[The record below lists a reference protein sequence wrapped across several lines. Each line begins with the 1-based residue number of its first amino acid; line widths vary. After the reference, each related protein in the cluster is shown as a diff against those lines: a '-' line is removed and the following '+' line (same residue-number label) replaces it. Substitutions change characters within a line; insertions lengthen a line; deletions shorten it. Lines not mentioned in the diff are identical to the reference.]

1 MDLEEVAGRAGR
13 ATTYQTAASESVIS
27 SSDGTKEMT
36 SEKAGEQQI
45 VQEKDSEKLEA
56 DERATVPGCFGG
68 NRTNVLQASA
78 LKRKSD
84 GDKQLAVGK
93 GARVFELNNHIVGLL
108 QPRIPLKN
116 IMDLEMKLVYV
127 DEQDIAYEFIESPV
141 ASNAQSTCR
150 AAEEVGSVRAL
161 NYSFLPETDKW
172 IQVALKEAS
181 TCYRQKKYA
190 IAAGRFRTAL
200 ELCGKGAA
208 LGKPFDAS
216 AENISSVV
224 SFIETKLVSCYLR
237 MRQPD
242 LALNHAHRSIT
253 LNPTYFRNH
262 LRQATVFRSLARYSE
277 AARSAMIADYIYWL
291 SGGREKNISKL
302 IKLYWQAMLEEAITR
317 AETFSVMYT
326 PFAAKLKPERTEK
339 VKESFTKRHPSY
351 AGYIYTDPKALHIL
365 PQTTDWSTAHPQQY
379 LLTLGFKNKED
390 GFLIEKTRRQLHTFR
405 ENKNPLSP
413 LSNEETEKHFDIL
426 WKRILPVLNFTR
438 CTKFLGGSTPCSGV
452 IAKLQYASILHQLQ
466 RVKEQSQVIHQA
478 LAELATI
485 PYLQDISQQDAGLL
499 QSLMADAMEC
509 LEGRSD
515 KEYVWNKIQK
525 VGQIED
531 FLYQL
536 EDSYLKAKK
545 RRTARRQRM
554 KMKRLQTA
562 QLCQSVGKAK
572 LSPRHPEEDAKDINP
587 VEV

>member
-1 MDLEEVAGRAGR
+1 
-13 ATTYQTAASESVIS
+13 
-27 SSDGTKEMT
+27 MT

-45 VQEKDSEKLEA
+45 AQEKDSEKLEA
-56 DERATVPGCFGG
+56 DERATVPGCSGG

-84 GDKQLAVGK
+84 SDKQLAVGK
-93 GARVFELNNHIVGLL
+93 GARVYELNNHIVGLL

-127 DEQDIAYEFIESPV
+127 DEQDIAYEFIESLV

-190 IAAGRFRTAL
+190 IAAG
-200 ELCGKGAA
+200 
-208 LGKPFDAS
+208 
-216 AENISSVV
+216 
-224 SFIETKLVSCYLR
+224 
-237 MRQPD
+237 
-242 LALNHAHRSIT
+242 RSIT

-499 QSLMADAMEC
+499 QSLTADAMEC

-562 QLCQSVGKAK
+562 QLC
-572 LSPRHPEEDAKDINP
+572 
-587 VEV
+587 